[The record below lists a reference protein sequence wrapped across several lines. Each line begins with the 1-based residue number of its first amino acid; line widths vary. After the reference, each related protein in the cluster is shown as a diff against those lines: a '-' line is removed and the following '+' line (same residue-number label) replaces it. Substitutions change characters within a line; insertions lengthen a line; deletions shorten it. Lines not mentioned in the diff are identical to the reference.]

1 MFDTQRFREVVEPA
15 ARSAVE
21 IPWNQVEADLGHELP
36 SDYKW
41 LVENYGPGT
50 IDGFLEVLQP
60 VTKFAPI
67 RLQSRVARSRE
78 ILQTY
83 VDHGEVIPADPSEL
97 VAVAVTDN
105 GDTVYWVARP
115 QHAPDRWTI
124 ALNAARNDVWEF
136 FDGGIVPFLT
146 ATLTR
151 EVTFSSFPRNFP
163 ERIPATFTAHA

>member
-1 MFDTQRFREVVEPA
+1 MFDTQRFREVVEPVARA
-15 ARSAVE
+15 AGVV
-21 IPWNQVEADLGHELP
+21 PWDQVEAELGHELP

-78 ILQTY
+78 ILKTC

-105 GDTVYWVARP
+105 GDTIYWVTRP
-115 QHAPDRWTI
+115 RHSPDSWTI
-124 ALNAARNDVWEF
+124 ALNAARNDLWEF
-136 FDGGIVPFLT
+136 FDGGVVSFLT
-146 ATLTR
+146 ATLAR
-151 EVTFSSFPRNFP
+151 EVTFALFPRNFP
-163 ERIPATFTAHA
+163 GRTPVTFTAHA